1 MCPPPPLVFLSRAYR
16 RPSRGIVCVT
26 EENKKTK
33 ERQNVAAPSRVPLI
47 TPSSSKTSAF
57 CLSISAAA
65 AANDALALSATAKAL
80 PCIPR
85 ALS

>member
-1 MCPPPPLVFLSRAYR
+1 LCFYR
-16 RPSRGIVCVT
+16 ERIVAPVAELCVLQKRT
-26 EENKKTK
+26 KKTK